1 MPESR
6 AGRLPSTNIRV
17 TLEPETRNPA
27 AARRR
32 QRAGR
37 PGYGSKGA
45 VAVEIRNGLP
55 FRPYIYRGL
64 GYDQMEAS
72 DA

>member
-1 MPESR
+1 MPEPR

-17 TLEPETRNPA
+17 TLEPETRDSA

-37 PGYGSKGA
+37 PGYGRKGA
-45 VAVEIRNGLP
+45 VAIEIRNGLP

-64 GYDQMEAS
+64 GYDQYGGD